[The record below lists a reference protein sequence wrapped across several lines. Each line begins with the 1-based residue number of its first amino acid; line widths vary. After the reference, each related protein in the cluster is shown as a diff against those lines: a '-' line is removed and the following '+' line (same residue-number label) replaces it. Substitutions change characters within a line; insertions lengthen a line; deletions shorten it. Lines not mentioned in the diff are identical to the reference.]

1 MSNSSDERLALVIA
15 AIDRANA
22 DDPNLVADTDG
33 RVPAELLYGRR
44 MSETLARLSPAASEH
59 VRIAA
64 RGQHIERW
72 TTPRRSYPEGRVGY
86 LKWRNDLKEMHARRV
101 GAIMAEVGYGSD
113 DITRVQSLLRKERL
127 KSDAETQA
135 IEDTACLV
143 FLEHYLDEFMKK
155 IERDKLRG
163 ILAKTWN
170 KMSPRGRE
178 MALGL
183 AIAPEV
189 STLLEQGLA
198 QLRAGRAP
206 RGAAS

>member
-44 MSETLARLSPAASEH
+44 MSERLARLSPAASEH

-64 RGQHIERW
+64 RGEHIERW
-72 TTPRRSYPEGRVGY
+72 AKPRRSYPEGRGGYLKWRNERKGMLGRRVGY

-113 DITRVQSLLRKERL
+113 DITRVQSLLRKDL
-127 KSDAETQA
+127 MKSDAETQA

-163 ILAKTWN
+163 IL
-170 KMSPRGRE
+170 
-178 MALGL
+178 
-183 AIAPEV
+183 
-189 STLLEQGLA
+189 
-198 QLRAGRAP
+198 
-206 RGAAS
+206 

>member
-1 MSNSSDERLALVIA
+1 MSNSSDERLAGVIA

-22 DDPNLVADTDG
+22 ADPNLAVGTDG
-33 RVPAELLYGRR
+33 GVPAELLYGRR

-59 VRIAA
+59 VQIAA

-72 TTPRRSYPEGRVGY
+72 TTPRRSYPEGRAGY

-101 GAIMAEVGYGSD
+101 GEIMADVGYGGE
-113 DITRVQSLLRKERL
+113 DIARVQSLLRKERL

-143 FLEHYLDEFMKK
+143 FLEHYLGEFMQK
-155 IERDKLRG
+155 IERDKLPG

-170 KMSPRGRE
+170 KMSPQGRE

-189 STLLEQGLA
+189 SALLEQGLA
-198 QLRAGRAP
+198 QLRAGARP
-206 RGAAS
+206 GAAS